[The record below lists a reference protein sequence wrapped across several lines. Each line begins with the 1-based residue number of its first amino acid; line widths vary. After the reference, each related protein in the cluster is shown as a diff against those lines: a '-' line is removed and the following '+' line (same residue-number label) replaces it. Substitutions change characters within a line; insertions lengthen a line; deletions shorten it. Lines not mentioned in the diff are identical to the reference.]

1 MWWKAARQLWFV
13 CNLIFLLLGTASAQQ
28 NLRLH
33 FVNPECTTR
42 ILFVVDGSLSM
53 ENTWGKTTK
62 WNAARTLLYNI
73 ADSLAELPNVQMGL
87 RLYGHQFSEVF
98 SNCKDTKLEVPFGV
112 DNRKLLHKK
121 LSAITP
127 QGITPLALS
136 IEKGANDFPKTPG
149 RNIMIVITD
158 GLESCGGDPC
168 ATAAILQKNHVILKP
183 FIVGMGIPVELVNDN
198 LDCIGIYRDAA
209 TPEVFEQ
216 TLSQLLSTLLSGT
229 TAEVDLLDEEG
240 RATETNVNMSF
251 YEQEHNQAKYDFY
264 HQMNLRGVPD
274 TLSIDP
280 VDQYLI
286 DIHTIPSLSIGPVS
300 LKNNTHNIFSVKA
313 PQGTLRVDCATK
325 SSIPILVRQAKTKN
339 TLFVQTTNSALRYL
353 CGNYQATVLTLPR
366 ISLNDIQLKETQTKT
381 YTIPTAG
388 TLEMTHIGEI
398 YGGVF
403 YLQNGSWVKLYE
415 IKQKST
421 SDVLELQPGNYKV
434 IYRHKEQ
441 KKMKQTQVKDFSI
454 TSGQITRISI

>member
-1 MWWKAARQLWFV
+1 
-13 CNLIFLLLGTASAQQ
+13 
-28 NLRLH
+28 
-33 FVNPECTTR
+33 
-42 ILFVVDGSLSM
+42 
-53 ENTWGKTTK
+53 
-62 WNAARTLLYNI
+62 
-73 ADSLAELPNVQMGL
+73 
-87 RLYGHQFSEVF
+87 VF

-198 LDCIGIYRDAA
+198 LDCIGIYRDA
-209 TPEVFEQ
+209 
-216 TLSQLLSTLLSGT
+216 
-229 TAEVDLLDEEG
+229 EEG

-300 LKNNTHNIFSVKA
+300 LKNNTHNTFSIKA

-381 YTIPTAG
+381 YTIPSAG

-403 YLQNGSWVKLYE
+403 YLQNGNWVKLYE

-454 TSGQITRISI
+454 SSGLLTRISI